1 MMGAGGTCHEPSGDR
16 AVTDPDANEFLER
29 LQSDPAILGGQVCI
43 KGTRI
48 PVSLILDMLAGGD
61 TVEELLDGYPTITRE
76 DIAAALAYGGWL
88 ARERIL
94 PLARHS

>member
-1 MMGAGGTCHEPSGDR
+1 M
-16 AVTDPDANEFLER
+16 
-29 LQSDPAILGGQVCI
+29 

-61 TVEELLDGYPTITRE
+61 TVEDLLDGYPTLKRE
-76 DIAAALAYGGWL
+76 DIAAALAYGAWL

-94 PLARHS
+94 PLTPSS

>member
-1 MMGAGGTCHEPSGDR
+1 M
-16 AVTDPDANEFLER
+16 TDPDKENFLER
-29 LQSDPAILGGQVCI
+29 LHSDPAICDGQVCV

-61 TVEELLDGYPTITRE
+61 TIEELLAGYPTLTRE
-76 DIAAALAYGGWL
+76 DVAAALAYGAWL

-94 PLARHS
+94 PLARSS

>member
-1 MMGAGGTCHEPSGDR
+1 M
-16 AVTDPDANEFLER
+16 TDPEPEYSFER
-29 LQSDPAILGGQVCI
+29 LNSDPAICGGQVCV

-61 TVEELLDGYPTITRE
+61 TIEDMLKGYPTLKRE
-76 DIAAALAYGGWL
+76 DIAAALAYGAWL

-94 PLARHS
+94 PLARFS

>member
-1 MMGAGGTCHEPSGDR
+1 M
-16 AVTDPDANEFLER
+16 TDPDPAFDR
-29 LQSDPAILGGQVCI
+29 LHTDPNICGGQVCV

-61 TVEELLDGYPTITRE
+61 TMEVILEGYPTLTRE
-76 DIAAALAYGGWL
+76 DIAAALAYGAWL

-94 PLARHS
+94 PLVRTT

>member
-1 MMGAGGTCHEPSGDR
+1 M
-16 AVTDPDANEFLER
+16 TDPDREDFFKR
-29 LQSDPAILGGQVCI
+29 LSADPAICGGQVCV
-43 KGTRI
+43 KETRI

-61 TVEELLDGYPTITRE
+61 TVEDLLEGYPTLQRE

-94 PLARHS
+94 PLAPSS

>member
-1 MMGAGGTCHEPSGDR
+1 M
-16 AVTDPDANEFLER
+16 TDPDRVDFFER
-29 LQSDPAILGGQVCI
+29 LDSNPGICGGQVCV

-61 TVEELLDGYPTITRE
+61 SIEVLLEGYPTLTRE
-76 DIAAALAYGGWL
+76 DIAAALAYGAWL

-94 PLARHS
+94 PLARSS

>member
-1 MMGAGGTCHEPSGDR
+1 M
-16 AVTDPDANEFLER
+16 TDPDRDDFLDR
-29 LQSDPAILGGQVCI
+29 LDSNPAICGGQVCV

-61 TVEELLDGYPTITRE
+61 TIEDLLDGYPTLRRE
-76 DIAAALAYGGWL
+76 DVAAALAYGAWL

-94 PLARHS
+94 PLARSS